1 MTWVHLAY
9 MLASV
14 LFIFGIKQLAAVRTA
29 RQGNFLAMVAMVIA
43 IVAALAELAILYPE
57 SFDPR
62 LIMTG
67 LIVGAAVGAW
77 LGMTVQATA
86 MPEMVALL
94 NGLGGLSSL
103 LVALS
108 YFYEQMIEMGKAGTV
123 AVVLGSD
130 GSVSVVLSILIG
142 GVTVTGSFV
151 AFGKLQGAKWMPEK
165 PILLPHRHLISGGV
179 IAATLLFSY
188 LACFQISARWGLL
201 LLLILISLLCLALGV
216 LLVIPIG
223 GADMPVVISLLNSYS
238 GLAASM
244 TGFVIGNN
252 LLIISGSLVGASGI
266 ILTMI
271 MCKAMNRSLLNVLVG
286 GFGMEEASGGEAKKQ
301 AYTKIKST
309 DAEELAQM
317 LEAVERVVIVPGYG
331 MAVAQAQ
338 HTVRELADILKKRGA
353 SVKYAIHPV
362 AGRMPGH
369 MNVLLAEADV
379 PYDELFEMDDINNEF
394 SNTDISIVIGAN
406 DVVNP
411 EALDKKDSPIYG
423 MPILRTH
430 ESRVVVIV
438 KRSLSPG
445 YAGIPNPLFEADN
458 ALMFFADARKG
469 IEDTVREL
477 KSNA

>member
-1 MTWVHLAY
+1 MTWIHLAY

-14 LFIFGIKQLAAVRTA
+14 LFIFGIKRLATVRTA
-29 RQGNFLAMVAMVIA
+29 RQGNMLAMAAMLIAVIA
-43 IVAALAELAILYPE
+43 SLSELAILYPQH
-57 SFDPR
+57 FDPR
-62 LIMTG
+62 LILTG
-67 LIVGAAVGAW
+67 VVIGSAIGVWAGV
-77 LGMTVQATA
+77 TVEAKA

-94 NGLGGLSSL
+94 NGLGGAASL

-108 YFYEQMIEMGKAGTV
+108 YFYEKMIETAHAKTAA
-123 AVVLGSD
+123 AVLLPEGA
-130 GSVSVVLSILIG
+130 VSVILSVLIG
-142 GVTVTGSFV
+142 GVTVTGSVV
-151 AFGKLQGAKWMPEK
+151 AFGKLQGAKWMPDK
-165 PILLPHRHLISGGV
+165 PILLPFRHAISGGV
-179 IAATLLFSY
+179 VASTLLFSY
-188 LACFQISARWGLL
+188 LISFQVTSRWGLL
-201 LLLILISLLCLALGV
+201 FLLLLVTLLCLALGV

-286 GFGMEEASGGEAKKQ
+286 GFGMEEASTGGAKKQ
-301 AYTKIKST
+301 EYTNVKST

-317 LEAVERVVIVPGYG
+317 LDAVERVVIVPGYG

-338 HTVRELADILKKRGA
+338 HAVREMADILKKRGV

-394 SNTDISIVIGAN
+394 SNTDISIIIGAN

-423 MPILRTH
+423 MPILHVH
-430 ESRVVVIV
+430 ESRVVVII